1 MRFPKV
7 PESEYTEEQRKV
19 AGEIVS
25 GPRGELRGPFVP
37 LINSPG
43 LAANIQRLGEFV
55 RFGSDIPDGPLEIA
69 VLMTARKLD
78 CANIWES
85 HSRLASK
92 AGVSRDTMAAIAARK
107 APPGLKDAD
116 ADVHGFVAEL
126 LAANKVGDAAF
137 ERVVARWGRKGAME
151 LAGAVGYYSMLAMVL
166 NVAERPL
173 EPGSV
178 PFGV

>member
-1 MRFPKV
+1 MRFPKL
-7 PESEYTEEQRKV
+7 PESEYSEAQRQV
-19 AGEIVS
+19 AAEIVS

-37 LINSPG
+37 LIHSPG
-43 LAANIQRLGEFV
+43 LASNIQKLGEFV

-85 HSRLASK
+85 HSRLAAK
-92 AGVSRDTMAAIAARK
+92 AGVARDTIVAISSRK
-107 APPGLKDAD
+107 TPAGLAGAD
-116 ADVHGFVAEL
+116 ADVYAFVSEL
-126 LAANKVGDAAF
+126 LDTSKVADTAF
-137 ERVVARWGRKGAME
+137 DRVEQRWGRKGAME

-178 PFGV
+178 PFGA

>member
-1 MRFPKV
+1 MRFPKL
-7 PESEYTEEQRKV
+7 PESEYSDAQRQV

-37 LINSPG
+37 LIHSPG
-43 LAANIQRLGEFV
+43 LASNIQRLGEFV

-85 HSRLASK
+85 HSRLAAK
-92 AGVSRDTMAAIAARK
+92 AGVARDTVAAISSRQTPA
-107 APPGLKDAD
+107 GLTGAD
-116 ADVHGFVAEL
+116 ADVYAFVAEL
-126 LAANKVGDAAF
+126 LAANKVSDAAF
-137 ERVVARWGRKGAME
+137 DRVLARWGRKGAME

-178 PFGV
+178 PFGA

>member
-7 PESEYTEEQRKV
+7 LVSEYTDEQRKV
-19 AGEIVS
+19 AAEIVA

-37 LINSPG
+37 LIHSPG
-43 LAANIQRLGEFV
+43 LATNIQKLGEFV
-55 RFGSDIPDGPLEIA
+55 RFGSDVPDGALEIA

-85 HSRLASK
+85 HSRLAAK
-92 AGVSRDTMAAIAARK
+92 AGVAQETIAAIAARM
-107 APPGLKDAD
+107 PPSGLKDGDAD
-116 ADVHGFVAEL
+116 AHTFVGEL
-126 LAANKVGDAAF
+126 LARNKVSQSAF

-151 LAGAVGYYSMLAMVL
+151 LTGAVGYYSMLAMVL
-166 NVAERPL
+166 NVAEPQL

>member
-7 PESEYTEEQRKV
+7 PEGEYTEAQRHT
-19 AGEIVS
+19 AAEIVS
-25 GPRGELRGPFVP
+25 GPRGELRGPFVA
-37 LINSPG
+37 LIHSPG
-43 LAANIQRLGEFV
+43 LASHVQRLGEYV

-85 HSRLASK
+85 HSRLAAK
-92 AGVSRDTMAAIAARK
+92 AGVPRETIAAIASRK
-107 APPGLKDAD
+107 APAGLADGEAD
-116 ADVHGFVAEL
+116 AHAFVAEL
-126 LAANKVGDAAF
+126 LAGNKVSDAAF

-151 LAGAVGYYSMLAMVL
+151 LAGAVGYYAMLAMVL

-178 PFGV
+178 PFGA